1 MIMSLHKKAA
11 SCVWML
17 LVASTVISGCRFT
30 EECDDGPF
38 DLEEAARFCCT
49 GVEVPATPRTQET
62 ELGDGLLVSI
72 ASNDVKM
79 VQFFLLIGAD
89 ANYKDDFGVTPLGKA
104 ICDTDNGPNP
114 QIVEVLL
121 KRGADPRALW
131 GNCGTTPFFYLV
143 QNSTSFKS
151 GSAVLSNQV
160 AAVRLMLKHGADPNR
175 KQGLFRRSS
184 LEYAAMR
191 NGDIELIKALV
202 DGGAVITDKAIEDA
216 EDADIRQYLVKAKET
231 QQRQVA
237 GGIGKERDGA
247 ARESNEIRPAVSMPL
262 LTKMLNAYDAWEA
275 VRWDLSNTNSLED
288 ATRQRIA
295 AIKYMRYC
303 DEGMDGE
310 VQRKSWPFDVDA
322 FESGLAQKMVC
333 DKYGLYCV
341 KGKYNDYDEG
351 ILEDG
356 NVAVKP
362 SIRWMNRKTEEWATN
377 ALDGV
382 YRRLA
387 KDELDRMLDAKSVNA
402 GTFCWAIGTNE
413 YFIIQSV
420 DDDHGFESRNY
431 IYMCWDGKSEPRI
444 GATFNSMPNSKTM
457 FAVRSC
463 LAGNPVGR
471 NNMAALMWNKVIG
484 RGDADERII
493 KRLLEAAEDT
503 GVAVATEN
511 LEILG
516 E

>member
-1 MIMSLHKKAA
+1 MSLHKKAA

-17 LVASTVISGCRFT
+17 LFAITVTSGCRFT

-38 DLEEAARFCCT
+38 DQEEAARLCT

-72 ASNDVKM
+72 ASNDIKM

-114 QIVEVLL
+114 QIVEILL

-131 GNCGTTPFFYLV
+131 GNCGTTPFFSLI
-143 QNSTSFKS
+143 QHSTSFKA
-151 GSAVLSNQV
+151 GSAVLSNQL
-160 AAVRLMLKHGADPNR
+160 AAVRLMLKYGADPNR

-191 NGDIELIKALV
+191 NGDIELIKALA
-202 DGGAVITDKAIEDA
+202 DGGAVINDKAIEDA
-216 EDADIRQYLVKAKET
+216 ETAEVKQQMVKLKEMQKRQA
-231 QQRQVA
+231 A

-247 ARESNEIRPAVSMPL
+247 ARASNEIRPAVSMPL

-275 VRWDLSNTNSLED
+275 VRWDLSNTNSLET

-295 AIKYMRYC
+295 AIKYMKYC

-310 VQRKSWPFDVDA
+310 EQRKSWPFDVDA
-322 FESGLAQKMVC
+322 FESGLAQKMVY

-341 KGKYNDYDEG
+341 KGEYNDYDEG

-356 NVAVKP
+356 NVAVNP
-362 SIRWMNRKTEEWATN
+362 SIRWMNRKAEEWATN
-377 ALDGV
+377 VLDGV
-382 YRRLA
+382 YKRLA
-387 KDELDRMLDAKSVNA
+387 KDELERMLDAKIVNDGA
-402 GTFCWAIGTNE
+402 FCWAIGTNE
-413 YFIIQSV
+413 HFIIQRV
-420 DDDHGFESRNY
+420 DEDHGFESRDY
-431 IYMCWDGKSEPRI
+431 IYMCWDGKAEPRI
-444 GATFNSMPNSKTM
+444 GASFKSMPNSKSM

-463 LAGNPVGR
+463 MAGNPVGR
-471 NNMAALMWNKVIG
+471 NNMAALMWNQVAD
-484 RGDADERII
+484 RGATDVDMI
-493 KRLLEAAEDT
+493 KRLLKSAKKAGVVVAAD
-503 GVAVATEN
+503 N
-511 LEILG
+511 LKILG
-516 E
+516 N